1 MLSLWYIAMYALL
14 SAGIGKIDMKIGKE
28 FMPTI
33 KLCNRKRSL
42 QIMIMANPSLFFR
55 SRCLPSKHKRKGI
68 VCTNP
73 CSTIPARASSQ
84 QNAWKS
90 WRISEGGTSNRT
102 AKRSISDS
110 TPPLARNSPMNN
122 SAFETSRP
130 HPRRRLQKSESPA

>member
-1 MLSLWYIAMYALL
+1 MLSLWYIAMYTLL

-68 VCTNP
+68 VCTN
-73 CSTIPARASSQ
+73 SLF
-84 QNAWKS
+84 NH
-90 WRISEGGTSNRT
+90 
-102 AKRSISDS
+102 
-110 TPPLARNSPMNN
+110 
-122 SAFETSRP
+122 SRP
-130 HPRRRLQKSESPA
+130 CQFTTERMEIMAYFRR